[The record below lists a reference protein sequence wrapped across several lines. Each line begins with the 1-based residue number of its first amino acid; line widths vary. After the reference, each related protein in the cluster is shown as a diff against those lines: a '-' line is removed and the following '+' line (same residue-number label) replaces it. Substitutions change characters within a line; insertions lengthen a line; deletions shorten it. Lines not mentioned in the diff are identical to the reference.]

1 MTVKEV
7 FRLAI
12 FKTLDEFAE
21 VFQIDLDYKDI
32 QTEKVSEN
40 EIEIVIN
47 FSKYKSFQMRFV
59 RKSRRVTVH
68 SSYYDPGKDLKI
80 HAEDYKINEDIS
92 RIFTDIKTKLGV
104 EKW

>member
-1 MTVKEV
+1 MTVKE
-7 FRLAI
+7 LYYSAI
-12 FKTLDEFAE
+12 LKALDEFE
-21 VFQIDLDYKDI
+21 KVFQIDLDYKGV
-32 QTEKVSEN
+32 QSERVSEN
-40 EIEIVIN
+40 EVEIVIKQN
-47 FSKYKSFQMRFV
+47 NKDLQMRFV